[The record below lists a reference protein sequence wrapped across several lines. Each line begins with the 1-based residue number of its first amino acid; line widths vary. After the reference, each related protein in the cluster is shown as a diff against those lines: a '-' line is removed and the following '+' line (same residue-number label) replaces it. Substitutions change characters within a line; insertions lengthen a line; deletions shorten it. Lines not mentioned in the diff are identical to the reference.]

1 MAGGR
6 PTPLERFSDS
16 VWLKREDVH
25 ELGSFKWRGATA
37 LIEALEPEVL
47 VTAST
52 GNHGAATAWA
62 ARRAGIR
69 AIVFVPEEVS
79 ATKLALIEANGGE
92 VHRVGAD
99 LDEAKDAA
107 RALAEAEG
115 HFWFEDGEW
124 PAQWWGYSAIAEDLV
139 EQLGEP
145 PGAVVTPVGNGAL
158 AIGVGAALQRDAPDA
173 VRVGVVAAAAPV
185 MADSWEAGR
194 PVEGRECATFAD
206 GMAVRVAIPHAVEEL
221 AWAVQRMVRVSEQE
235 LARAV
240 AEYGRAGIRVEGAA
254 AASLAALRQLGS
266 LPEPVVL
273 IVTGRNIDD
282 ALYASVLA
290 SAQT

>member
-1 MAGGR
+1 V
-6 PTPLERFSDS
+6 TPLQSFGES

-79 ATKLALIEANGGE
+79 ATKLGLIEANGAE

-124 PAQWWGYSAIAEDLV
+124 PAQWWGYSAIGEELV
-139 EQLGEP
+139 EQLAEP

-158 AIGVGAALQRDAPDA
+158 AIGVGAALLREAPDA

-185 MADSWEAGR
+185 MAESWEAGR
-194 PVEGRECATFAD
+194 PVEGCECATFAD

-235 LARAV
+235 LGRAV
-240 AEYGRAGIRVEGAA
+240 AEYSRAGIRVEGAA
-254 AASLAALRQLGS
+254 AAPLAALRQLGS

-273 IVTGRNIDD
+273 LVTGRNIDD
-282 ALYASVLA
+282 ALYARVLA
-290 SAQT
+290 STET